1 MSSTSTTTQPPITS
15 NPTAAPEAGLKKSN
29 RARRNNSG
37 RSIKRNAKLE
47 WAWFVLLGVLI
58 FAGFL
63 LYLLSPILTPFVTA
77 VVMAYILSPLVDWL
91 EKKRVPR
98 TIGTILAILL
108 LIGLAVVFILVL
120 VPLFVAESKQLS
132 QQFPAFV
139 ESVKTNVLPWVKQHF
154 GVDVP
159 LDIPTIKAWIADAL
173 KEGGAGDVAGKVGA
187 SVFAKIGVGGL
198 AIIGFLVNLLLI
210 PVVMFYI
217 LRDWPSLVAKVD
229 HAIPRRFHNAVA
241 GFAKQVDD
249 VLAEFLR
256 GQVSVMVVM
265 AVFYS
270 VGLWLVGLQFW
281 LPVGM
286 MTGLLVFVPYLGSV
300 SGILLGTIAA
310 LIQFQSLSGV
320 WPVWVV
326 FAVGQTLE
334 GLAVTP
340 FLVGDRIGLHP
351 VAVIFALLAFGQL
364 FGFVGVLVALPLSAV
379 LLVAIRN
386 ANNVYQ
392 ASEIYRKG

>member
-1 MSSTSTTTQPPITS
+1 LSSSSTHSPQA
-15 NPTAAPEAGLKKSN
+15 NPSQAAEPGVKKPN
-29 RARRNNSG
+29 RARRIVNSTG
-37 RSIKRNAKLE
+37 SIKRNSKVE

-63 LYLLSPILTPFVTA
+63 LYLLSPILAPFVTA
-77 VVMAYILSPLVDWL
+77 MVMAYILSPLVDWL
-91 EKKRVPR
+91 EKKRIPR
-98 TIGTILAILL
+98 TIGTILAILF

-132 QQFPAFV
+132 QQFPSFV
-139 ESVKTNVLPWVKQHF
+139 ESLKTNVLPWVKQHF

-159 LDIPTIKAWIADAL
+159 LDIPTIKAWITDAL
-173 KEGGAGDVAGKVGA
+173 KEGGAGDMAGKVGA

-210 PVVMFYI
+210 PVVMFYV
-217 LRDWPSLVAKVD
+217 LRDWPALVAKVD

-265 AVFYS
+265 AIFYS
-270 VGLWLVGLQFW
+270 AGLWLVGLQFW

-310 LIQFQSLSGV
+310 FIQFQSLAGV
-320 WPVWVV
+320 WPVWAV